1 MCVVYMPVC
10 DGMGLFCVCVHM
22 CAGGDNY
29 NDLVLFFA
37 CRFNLY

>member
-1 MCVVYMPVC
+1 MCVMYIPVC
-10 DGMGLFCVCVHM
+10 DGMGLFLCVR
-22 CAGGDNY
+22 AGGDNY